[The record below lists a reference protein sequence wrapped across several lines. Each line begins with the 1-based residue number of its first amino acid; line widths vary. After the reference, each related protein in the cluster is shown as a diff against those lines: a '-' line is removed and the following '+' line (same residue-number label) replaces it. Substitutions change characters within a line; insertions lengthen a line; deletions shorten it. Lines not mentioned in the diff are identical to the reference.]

1 MEVSQAEKERPT
13 RQEKA
18 LQMGNYGHI
27 GMAQGSCSREGR
39 VVMRL
44 NRRAGAR
51 LEGSLHSK
59 LRKLDLLPIGNTNS
73 TEDAIRSW
81 IQKEGSVVGE
91 TGWEGSGNEADAH
104 GQSQRQ

>member
-1 MEVSQAEKERPT
+1 MEVSQAEKGRPI

-18 LQMGNYGHI
+18 LQMGSYGHF
-27 GMAQGSCSREGR
+27 GAAQGSCSREGR

-51 LEGSLHSK
+51 LDGSLHFK
-59 LRKLDLLPIGNTNS
+59 LRKLDLLPIGNMNT

-81 IQKEGSVVGE
+81 IQKEGSVAG
-91 TGWEGSGNEADAH
+91 GDWM
-104 GQSQRQ
+104 